1 MKKDK
6 KIKLFLSIFYILILS
21 IFLWVFFSH
30 FTIEEIISYDFIKNN
45 RNYLAS
51 LKEQNFFLL
60 ILLFFL
66 VTIIWVLMLGFGLP
80 IVLTSGFI
88 FGTWVGSFIA
98 VFSLTVGATLLY
110 LFANFFLKNFIE
122 QKFSKKFSSLSSK
135 IRKNEFLFFVIYR
148 FIGGIPFQIQ
158 NILPVL
164 FKVKLKNYFF
174 GSIIGMFPQIFIWVS
189 LGSGL
194 EKIIDQNMKFPNFLD
209 LIVKKDI
216 YLPIIGFIILILI
229 GFIVKK
235 SFFTNDGNHGAPT
248 KNRT

>member
-1 MKKDK
+1 MITFCPTNSVGIRIPRNCK
-6 KIKLFLSIFYILILS
+6 
-21 IFLWVFFSH
+21 
-30 FTIEEIISYDFIKNN
+30 IEE
-45 RNYLAS
+45 
-51 LKEQNFFLL
+51 
-60 ILLFFL
+60 
-66 VTIIWVLMLGFGLP
+66 
-80 IVLTSGFI
+80 
-88 FGTWVGSFIA
+88 
-98 VFSLTVGATLLY
+98 
-110 LFANFFLKNFIE
+110 
-122 QKFSKKFSSLSSK
+122 KFSKRFYNLTEKFK
-135 IRKNEFLFFVIYR
+135 KNEFIFFLIYR

-235 SFFTNDGNHGAPT
+235 FFFTS
-248 KNRT
+248 

>member
-30 FTIEEIISYDFIKNN
+30 FTIEEITSYDFIKNN

-51 LKEQNFFLL
+51 LKEQNLFLL

-66 VTIIWVLMLGFGLP
+66 ATIIWVLMLGFGLP

-88 FGTWVGSFIA
+88 FGSWVGSLIA

-235 SFFTNDGNHGAPT
+235 SFFTNDENHGAPT

>member
-30 FTIEEIISYDFIKNN
+30 FTIEEITSYDFIKNN

-66 VTIIWVLMLGFGLP
+66 ATIIWVLMLGFGLP

-88 FGTWVGSFIA
+88 FGSWVGSLIA

-194 EKIIDQNMKFPNFLD
+194 EKIIDQNLLAPTFIE
-209 LIVKKDI
+209 LILSHEI
-216 YLPIIGFIILILI
+216 YIPILCLIILIFI
-229 GFIVKK
+229 GIGIRKK
-235 SFFTNDGNHGAPT
+235 FYFN
-248 KNRT
+248 

>member
-30 FTIEEIISYDFIKNN
+30 FTIEEITSYDFIKNN

-66 VTIIWVLMLGFGLP
+66 ATIIWVLMLGFGLP

-88 FGTWVGSFIA
+88 FGSWVGSLIA

-235 SFFTNDGNHGAPT
+235 SFFTNDENHGAPT

>member
-1 MKKDK
+1 MKKDI
-6 KIKLFLSIFYILILS
+6 KIKLFLSIFYISILS
-21 IFLWVFFSH
+21 IFLWLFFGH
-30 FTIEEIISYDFIKNN
+30 FTLEEITSYDFIKNN

-51 LKEQNFFLL
+51 LKEKNFFLL

-66 VTIIWVLMLGFGLP
+66 ATIIWVLMLGFGLP

-88 FGTWVGSFIA
+88 FGSWVGSLIA

-135 IRKNEFLFFVIYR
+135 IRKNEFLFFLIYR

-164 FKVKLKNYFF
+164 FNVKFKNYFF
-174 GSIIGMFPQIFIWVS
+174 GSLIGMFPQVFVWVS
-189 LGSGL
+189 FGV
-194 EKIIDQNMKFPNFLD
+194 DW
-209 LIVKKDI
+209 
-216 YLPIIGFIILILI
+216 
-229 GFIVKK
+229 
-235 SFFTNDGNHGAPT
+235 
-248 KNRT
+248 KNN